1 MNARLSQKQIS
12 ELFYRISDLSRSK
25 SELFVK
31 CFFDIIEEELLKGEQ
46 VKVKGL
52 GVFKTVNVEA
62 RESVNVN
69 TGERIL
75 IDGYVKV
82 VFTPEAALKD
92 IINKPFAAFETMV
105 LSDYQ
110 AEMISHSV
118 ETVETV
124 DIADDSIEEQGYYE
138 DKNEVVNNEQEE
150 PKLETEPE
158 KESVPVVEQETAEP
172 EPELEAETESE
183 LESEPSTE
191 PETEVEA
198 EFEAET
204 EVELEQEEPK
214 QETELEPKSEPVV
227 EQETA
232 EPGQELE
239 TESEVEI
246 EPEPETE
253 QEEPKQ
259 ETESEPESVPVVEQE
274 IVETKPELEP
284 ESEIETEPELEP
296 EPEPAT
302 EPKEITATIGTET
315 AVNEAVNNKKNS
327 AGVKI
332 VITLA
337 SVILAL
343 LLLVYMLWPVILQQ
357 YVKHQYKSARNNVV
371 TEQIITDRSTD
382 SFDEDNSSVNNTE
395 TELDE
400 TPVQTPQEV
409 QTETEPKPVAVK
421 KESAPTAVVNPIVK
435 QDIKLVEEDEMRD
448 LADITVDDTDN
459 YVIVGLLAEHTLQQ
473 DEILTV
479 LSKRYYGTKKLW
491 PYIVKYNNF
500 NDFNKLRPGM
510 KILIPKL
517 ENK

>member
-1 MNARLSQKQIS
+1 MNARLNQKQIS

-138 DKNEVVNNEQEE
+138 DKNGVVNNEQEE

-158 KESVPVVEQETAEP
+158 PKLEPIVEQEIVET
-172 EPELEAETESE
+172 EPELEAETEPE
-183 LESEPSTE
+183 L
-191 PETEVEA
+191 
-198 EFEAET
+198 EAET

-214 QETELEPKSEPVV
+214 LEL
-227 EQETA
+227 
-232 EPGQELE
+232 
-239 TESEVEI
+239 
-246 EPEPETE
+246 
-253 QEEPKQ
+253 
-259 ETESEPESVPVVEQE
+259 ESEPESEPIVEQE
-274 IVETKPELEP
+274 IVETEPELEAETESELEP
-284 ESEIETEPELEP
+284 ELATEPETEVEAEP
-296 EPEPAT
+296 EPET

-315 AVNEAVNNKKNS
+315 TVNESVNNKKNS

-395 TELDE
+395 TELDA

-435 QDIKLVEEDEMRD
+435 QDIKLVEEDEKRD

-459 YVIVGLLAEHTLQQ
+459 YVIVGLCLKKWDIDMYLTYRMKCLWKW
-473 DEILTV
+473 DSIL
-479 LSKRYYGTKKLW
+479 
-491 PYIVKYNNF
+491 
-500 NDFNKLRPGM
+500 
-510 KILIPKL
+510 
-517 ENK
+517 

>member
-1 MNARLSQKQIS
+1 MNARLNQKQIS

-82 VFTPEAALKD
+82 VFTPDAALKD

-138 DKNEVVNNEQEE
+138 DKNEVANNEQEE
-150 PKLETEPE
+150 PKLETESEPE
-158 KESVPVVEQETAEP
+158 SEPIVEQEIVET
-172 EPELEAETESE
+172 EPELETE
-183 LESEPSTE
+183 TE
-191 PETEVEA
+191 PELEPETEVEAEPELETEPSVEPEIEVEA

-214 QETELEPKSEPVV
+214 QETELEP
-227 EQETA
+227 
-232 EPGQELE
+232 
-239 TESEVEI
+239 ESE
-246 EPEPETE
+246 
-253 QEEPKQ
+253 
-259 ETESEPESVPVVEQE
+259 PVVEQE
-274 IVETKPELEP
+274 IVESEPELEA
-284 ESEIETEPELEP
+284 ETEPELETEPETEPETEVEAEP
-296 EPEPAT
+296 EPET
-302 EPKEITATIGTET
+302 ESKEITATIGAET
-315 AVNEAVNNKKNS
+315 AVNESVNNKKNS

-343 LLLVYMLWPVILQQ
+343 LLLVYMLWPLILQQ
-357 YVKHQYKSARNNVV
+357 YVKHKYNSARNNVV

-382 SFDEDNSSVNNTE
+382 SFDEDKSSVNNTE
-395 TELDE
+395 TELDA

-421 KESAPTAVVNPIVK
+421 RESAPTAVVNPIVK
-435 QDIKLVEEDEMRD
+435 QDIKLVEEDEKRD
-448 LADITVDDTDN
+448 LADITVNDTNN

-479 LSKRYYGTKKLW
+479 LSKKYYGTKKLW

>member
-1 MNARLSQKQIS
+1 MNARLNQKQIS

-138 DKNEVVNNEQEE
+138 DKNEVANNEQEE
-150 PKLETEPE
+150 PK
-158 KESVPVVEQETAEP
+158 Q
-172 EPELEAETESE
+172 ELEAETES
-183 LESEPSTE
+183 
-191 PETEVEA
+191 

-214 QETELEPKSEPVV
+214 
-227 EQETA
+227 
-232 EPGQELE
+232 LE
-239 TESEVEI
+239 TESEPESEPIVEQEI
-246 EPEPETE
+246 VETEPELETVSETEIEPETE
-253 QEEPKQ
+253 QEESKQ
-259 ETESEPESVPVVEQE
+259 ELELEPESEPVVEQE
-274 IVETKPELEP
+274 IVETEPELEA
-284 ESEIETEPELEP
+284 ETEPELEP
-296 EPEPAT
+296 EPATEPETEVETELEPET
-302 EPKEITATIGTET
+302 EPKEITATTGTET
-315 AVNEAVNNKKNS
+315 TVNESVNNKKNS

-395 TELDE
+395 TELDA

>member
-1 MNARLSQKQIS
+1 MNVRLNQKQIS

-138 DKNEVVNNEQEE
+138 DKNEVANNEQEG
-150 PKLETEPE
+150 PKLELESEPE
-158 KESVPVVEQETAEP
+158 SELIVEQEIVET
-172 EPELEAETESE
+172 EPELEAETEPE
-183 LESEPSTE
+183 LETVSEIEIE
-191 PETEVEA
+191 PETEVES

-214 QETELEPKSEPVV
+214 IETEL
-227 EQETA
+227 
-232 EPGQELE
+232 
-239 TESEVEI
+239 
-246 EPEPETE
+246 
-253 QEEPKQ
+253 
-259 ETESEPESVPVVEQE
+259 EPESVPVVEQE
-274 IVETKPELEP
+274 IVEAEP
-284 ESEIETEPELEP
+284 EPAVEPETEP
-296 EPEPAT
+296 EPEPET
-302 EPKEITATIGTET
+302 EPKEITATTGAET
-315 AVNEAVNNKKNS
+315 AVNESVNNKKNS

-343 LLLVYMLWPVILQQ
+343 LLLVYMLWPLILQQ
-357 YVKHQYKSARNNVV
+357 YVKHKYNSARNNVV
-371 TEQIITDRSTD
+371 TEQIITDRSTN

-395 TELDE
+395 TELDA

>member
-1 MNARLSQKQIS
+1 MNARLNQKQIS

-138 DKNEVVNNEQEE
+138 DKNEVANNEQEE
-150 PKLETEPE
+150 PKQELESEPESEPVVEQEIVETEPELETEPE
-158 KESVPVVEQETAEP
+158 TEPVTEP
-172 EPELEAETESE
+172 V
-183 LESEPSTE
+183 TE

-214 QETELEPKSEPVV
+214 QETEPEQESEPVV

-232 EPGQELE
+232 E
-239 TESEVEI
+239 TESELEA
-246 EPEPETE
+246 ETE
-253 QEEPKQ
+253 
-259 ETESEPESVPVVEQE
+259 
-274 IVETKPELEP
+274 PELEA
-284 ESEIETEPELEP
+284 ETEPELEP
-296 EPEPAT
+296 ETATEPETEVEAEPEPAT
-302 EPKEITATIGTET
+302 EPKEITATTGVET
-315 AVNEAVNNKKNS
+315 AVNESVNNKKNS

-371 TEQIITDRSTD
+371 TEQIITDRSTN

-395 TELDE
+395 TELDA

-421 KESAPTAVVNPIVK
+421 KESAPAAVVNPIVK
-435 QDIKLVEEDEMRD
+435 QDIKLVEEDEKRD

>member
-1 MNARLSQKQIS
+1 MNARLNQKQIS

-138 DKNEVVNNEQEE
+138 DKNEVANNEQEE
-150 PKLETEPE
+150 PKLDLESEPE
-158 KESVPVVEQETAEP
+158 SEPVVEQEVVETEP
-172 EPELEAETESE
+172 ELETETESELEAETESE
-183 LESEPSTE
+183 TEVEAECEAETEVKLEQEEPKKETESEPESEPIVEQEIVETESELETETESELETETESELETEPSVE

-198 EFEAET
+198 E
-204 EVELEQEEPK
+204 
-214 QETELEPKSEPVV
+214 
-227 EQETA
+227 
-232 EPGQELE
+232 
-239 TESEVEI
+239 
-246 EPEPETE
+246 PEPET
-253 QEEPKQ
+253 
-259 ETESEPESVPVVEQE
+259 
-274 IVETKPELEP
+274 
-284 ESEIETEPELEP
+284 
-296 EPEPAT
+296 A
-302 EPKEITATIGTET
+302 PKEITATIGAET
-315 AVNEAVNNKKNS
+315 AVNESVNNKKNS

-343 LLLVYMLWPVILQQ
+343 LLLVYMLWPLILQQ
-357 YVKHQYKSARNNVV
+357 YVKHKYNSARNNVV
-371 TEQIITDRSTD
+371 TEQIITDRSTN
-382 SFDEDNSSVNNTE
+382 SFDEDKSSVNNTE

-435 QDIKLVEEDEMRD
+435 QDIKLVEEDEKRD

>member
-1 MNARLSQKQIS
+1 MNARLNQKQIS

-138 DKNEVVNNEQEE
+138 DKNEVANNEQEE
-150 PKLETEPE
+150 PKLETESEPE
-158 KESVPVVEQETAEP
+158 SEPVVEQEIVES
-172 EPELEAETESE
+172 EPELEAETEPE
-183 LESEPSTE
+183 LEAETEPVTEPVTE
-191 PETEVEA
+191 PETEVE
-198 EFEAET
+198 
-204 EVELEQEEPK
+204 
-214 QETELEPKSEPVV
+214 
-227 EQETA
+227 
-232 EPGQELE
+232 
-239 TESEVEI
+239 
-246 EPEPETE
+246 
-253 QEEPKQ
+253 
-259 ETESEPESVPVVEQE
+259 
-274 IVETKPELEP
+274 
-284 ESEIETEPELEP
+284 LEP
-296 EPEPAT
+296 EPET
-302 EPKEITATIGTET
+302 EPKEITAAIGAET
-315 AVNEAVNNKKNS
+315 AVNESVNNKKNS

-371 TEQIITDRSTD
+371 TEQIITDRSTN

-395 TELDE
+395 TELDA

>member
-1 MNARLSQKQIS
+1 MNARLNQKQIS

-138 DKNEVVNNEQEE
+138 DKNGVVNNEQEE
-150 PKLETEPE
+150 PKQELESEPE
-158 KESVPVVEQETAEP
+158 SEPIVAQEIVESEPELEVET
-172 EPELEAETESE
+172 EPELEAETEPE
-183 LESEPSTE
+183 LETVSETEIEPETEPATE

-198 EFEAET
+198 E
-204 EVELEQEEPK
+204 
-214 QETELEPKSEPVV
+214 
-227 EQETA
+227 
-232 EPGQELE
+232 
-239 TESEVEI
+239 
-246 EPEPETE
+246 PEPE
-253 QEEPKQ
+253 
-259 ETESEPESVPVVEQE
+259 
-274 IVETKPELEP
+274 
-284 ESEIETEPELEP
+284 
-296 EPEPAT
+296 T
-302 EPKEITATIGTET
+302 EPKEITATIGAET
-315 AVNEAVNNKKNS
+315 AVNESVNNKKNS

-395 TELDE
+395 TELDA

-421 KESAPTAVVNPIVK
+421 KESAPAAVVNPIVK

>member
-1 MNARLSQKQIS
+1 MNARLNQKQIS

-110 AEMISHSV
+110 AEMISHSI

-138 DKNEVVNNEQEE
+138 DKNEVANNEQEE
-150 PKLETEPE
+150 PKQETESEPE
-158 KESVPVVEQETAEP
+158 SESVVEQEIVEP
-172 EPELEAETESE
+172 ETELEPESEIETESE
-183 LESEPSTE
+183 T
-191 PETEVEA
+191 

-214 QETELEPKSEPVV
+214 LETESEPESEPIV

-232 EPGQELE
+232 EPEQELE
-239 TESEVEI
+239 T
-246 EPEPETE
+246 
-253 QEEPKQ
+253 
-259 ETESEPESVPVVEQE
+259 
-274 IVETKPELEP
+274 
-284 ESEIETEPELEP
+284 ETEPELEP
-296 EPEPAT
+296 APATEPETEVELEPEPET
-302 EPKEITATIGTET
+302 EPKEITATTGAET
-315 AVNEAVNNKKNS
+315 AVNESVNNKKNS

-343 LLLVYMLWPVILQQ
+343 LLLVYMLWPLILQQ

-371 TEQIITDRSTD
+371 TEQIITDRSTN
-382 SFDEDNSSVNNTE
+382 SFDEDKSSVNNTE
-395 TELDE
+395 TELDA

-435 QDIKLVEEDEMRD
+435 QDIKLVEEDEKRD

>member
-1 MNARLSQKQIS
+1 MNARLNQKQIS

-138 DKNEVVNNEQEE
+138 DKNEVANNEQEE
-150 PKLETEPE
+150 PKLETEL
-158 KESVPVVEQETAEP
+158 EQESEP
-172 EPELEAETESE
+172 IVAQEIVESESELEAETEPE
-183 LESEPSTE
+183 LEPEPATE

-198 EFEAET
+198 EFE
-204 EVELEQEEPK
+204 
-214 QETELEPKSEPVV
+214 
-227 EQETA
+227 
-232 EPGQELE
+232 
-239 TESEVEI
+239 
-246 EPEPETE
+246 PE
-253 QEEPKQ
+253 
-259 ETESEPESVPVVEQE
+259 
-274 IVETKPELEP
+274 
-284 ESEIETEPELEP
+284 
-296 EPEPAT
+296 T
-302 EPKEITATIGTET
+302 EPKEITATIGAET
-315 AVNEAVNNKKNS
+315 TVNESVNNKKNS

-371 TEQIITDRSTD
+371 TEQIITDRSTN

-395 TELDE
+395 TELDA

-421 KESAPTAVVNPIVK
+421 RESAPTTVVNPIVK
-435 QDIKLVEEDEMRD
+435 QDIKLVEEDKMRD

>member
-1 MNARLSQKQIS
+1 MNARLNQKQIS

-138 DKNEVVNNEQEE
+138 DKNEVANNEQEE
-150 PKLETEPE
+150 PKQELESEPE
-158 KESVPVVEQETAEP
+158 SEPVVAQEIVETEP
-172 EPELEAETESE
+172 EPELEAETEPE
-183 LESEPSTE
+183 LEPETATE

-198 EFEAET
+198 
-204 EVELEQEEPK
+204 
-214 QETELEPKSEPVV
+214 
-227 EQETA
+227 
-232 EPGQELE
+232 
-239 TESEVEI
+239 
-246 EPEPETE
+246 
-253 QEEPKQ
+253 
-259 ETESEPESVPVVEQE
+259 
-274 IVETKPELEP
+274 
-284 ESEIETEPELEP
+284 

-302 EPKEITATIGTET
+302 EPKEITATTGVET
-315 AVNEAVNNKKNS
+315 AVNESVNNKKNS

-371 TEQIITDRSTD
+371 TEQIITDRSTN

-395 TELDE
+395 TELDA

-421 KESAPTAVVNPIVK
+421 KESAPAAVVNPIVK
-435 QDIKLVEEDEMRD
+435 QDIKLVEEDEKRD

>member
-1 MNARLSQKQIS
+1 MNARLNQKQIS

-150 PKLETEPE
+150 P
-158 KESVPVVEQETAEP
+158 
-172 EPELEAETESE
+172 
-183 LESEPSTE
+183 
-191 PETEVEA
+191 ETEVEA
-198 EFEAET
+198 EFE
-204 EVELEQEEPK
+204 
-214 QETELEPKSEPVV
+214 
-227 EQETA
+227 
-232 EPGQELE
+232 
-239 TESEVEI
+239 
-246 EPEPETE
+246 PETD
-253 QEEPKQ
+253 
-259 ETESEPESVPVVEQE
+259 
-274 IVETKPELEP
+274 
-284 ESEIETEPELEP
+284 
-296 EPEPAT
+296 
-302 EPKEITATIGTET
+302 PKEITVTTGAET
-315 AVNEAVNNKKNS
+315 AVNESVNNKKNS

-371 TEQIITDRSTD
+371 TEQIITDRSTN

-395 TELDE
+395 TELDA

-435 QDIKLVEEDEMRD
+435 QDIKLVEEDEKRD

>member
-1 MNARLSQKQIS
+1 MNARLNQKQIS

-124 DIADDSIEEQGYYE
+124 DIAHDSIEEQGCYE

-150 PKLETEPE
+150 P
-158 KESVPVVEQETAEP
+158 
-172 EPELEAETESE
+172 
-183 LESEPSTE
+183 
-191 PETEVEA
+191 ETEVEA
-198 EFEAET
+198 EFE
-204 EVELEQEEPK
+204 
-214 QETELEPKSEPVV
+214 
-227 EQETA
+227 
-232 EPGQELE
+232 
-239 TESEVEI
+239 
-246 EPEPETE
+246 PETD
-253 QEEPKQ
+253 
-259 ETESEPESVPVVEQE
+259 
-274 IVETKPELEP
+274 
-284 ESEIETEPELEP
+284 
-296 EPEPAT
+296 
-302 EPKEITATIGTET
+302 PKEITVTTGAET
-315 AVNEAVNNKKNS
+315 AVNESVNNKKNS

-371 TEQIITDRSTD
+371 TEQIITDRSTN

-395 TELDE
+395 TELDA

-435 QDIKLVEEDEMRD
+435 QDIKLVEEDEKRD

>member
-1 MNARLSQKQIS
+1 MNARLNQKQIS

-138 DKNEVVNNEQEE
+138 DKNEVANNEQEE
-150 PKLETEPE
+150 PKLETESEPE
-158 KESVPVVEQETAEP
+158 SEPIVEQEIV
-172 EPELEAETESE
+172 ETE
-183 LESEPSTE
+183 P
-191 PETEVEA
+191 
-198 EFEAET
+198 
-204 EVELEQEEPK
+204 
-214 QETELEPKSEPVV
+214 
-227 EQETA
+227 
-232 EPGQELE
+232 ELE

-246 EPEPETE
+246 EPELET
-253 QEEPKQ
+253 
-259 ETESEPESVPVVEQE
+259 V
-274 IVETKPELEP
+274 
-284 ESEIETEPELEP
+284 SEIEIEPETEPEPELE
-296 EPEPAT
+296 T
-302 EPKEITATIGTET
+302 EPKEITATTGTET
-315 AVNEAVNNKKNS
+315 TVNESVNNKKNS

-332 VITLA
+332 VIILA

-343 LLLVYMLWPVILQQ
+343 LLLVYMLWPLILQQ
-357 YVKHQYKSARNNVV
+357 YVKHKYNSARNNVV
-371 TEQIITDRSTD
+371 TEQIITDRSTN
-382 SFDEDNSSVNNTE
+382 SFDEDKSSVNNTE
-395 TELDE
+395 TELDA